1 MKGKGAGMEE
11 DFVGS
16 LWFKSS
22 LEILEE
28 PYWTCCYKWNI
39 ILRWSF
45 LSLKLSQTLGSA
57 GQWDLGGRVWL
68 RKGWL
73 RAFVGV
79 K

>member
-28 PYWTCCYKWNI
+28 PY
-39 ILRWSF
+39 
-45 LSLKLSQTLGSA
+45 
-57 GQWDLGGRVWL
+57 
-68 RKGWL
+68 
-73 RAFVGV
+73 
-79 K
+79 